1 MSVET
6 SRVILY
12 AYRIFIRS
20 IDFLSG
26 RKRRVPYQGPCLD
39 AWKRKAKR
47 YAHHPR
53 HTSKNDRQSRKRKE
67 KETPK
72 KATLPIIQ
80 NTRLN
85 PIPKEIQFLS
95 NPSPSL
101 PHPHPHNPKGFPP
114 DCAFPP
120 ILLPPGMSFSSFS
133 SAVHLCWSL
142 TISCTF
148 SAAWPDGSPTWA
160 VMWPTV
166 GLRTVFRPRPTGS
179 PTGWRRP
186 VEGERS
192 VCPLRGVGRRQPT
205 FAFCERAVGCD
216 GHGRGCCVVFLLVV
230 KVLV

>member
-20 IDFLSG
+20 VDFLSG

-67 KETPK
+67 EETPK

-85 PIPKEIQFLS
+85 PIPKKIQSLS
-95 NPSPSL
+95 NPSPSSSSSQPQRIPSRL
-101 PHPHPHNPKGFPP
+101 RVPPNPL
-114 DCAFPP
+114 A
-120 ILLPPGMSFSSFS
+120 
-133 SAVHLCWSL
+133 
-142 TISCTF
+142 
-148 SAAWPDGSPTWA
+148 
-160 VMWPTV
+160 
-166 GLRTVFRPRPTGS
+166 TGH
-179 PTGWRRP
+179 
-186 VEGERS
+186 V
-192 VCPLRGVGRRQPT
+192 
-205 FAFCERAVGCD
+205 
-216 GHGRGCCVVFLLVV
+216 LLVLLLGRPL
-230 KVLV
+230 VLVFDHILHVLCGLAGWLSDLSGDVAHGGPEHCFQAASYGVANGMEEACCGKGQLLGLFVG